1 MHSCKSLIACDNV
14 FFSPILSLK
23 AHSYHATPVAL
34 LQSRV
39 LMPFVD
45 SSSID
50 DKSCLLVLMRI
61 VQYHYLGTAPPV
73 GAAPPLPAQLNQ
85 PLDSFVSHHR
95 ILLVASSRNPIH
107 PSASYPSQ
115 TSTSPRRIHKR
126 GRVRSSNTL
135 RLSRSA
141 LFGSRLATRFYDAS
155 SLFFGLWSSSLS
167 MLRLSVCLNMCHHFN
182 ALTGASSAP
191 RIVLVCFPLVEPPS
205 STHAFALRIARPIK
219 ITCCTSGN

>member
-1 MHSCKSLIACDNV
+1 VPNTAVGLLSIINGTLLHYWSLSMHSCKSLIACDNV

-50 DKSCLLVLMRI
+50 DKSCSLVLMRI

-107 PSASYPSQ
+107 PSAIVPIPNLNLASADSTRRVGYDPATRSGYPDQLSSALVSQ
-115 TSTSPRRIHKR
+115 LGFMTLVHYFSVSGLRLFRCCDLVFVSICATTSTP
-126 GRVRSSNTL
+126 
-135 RLSRSA
+135 
-141 LFGSRLATRFYDAS
+141 
-155 SLFFGLWSSSLS
+155 
-167 MLRLSVCLNMCHHFN
+167 
-182 ALTGASSAP
+182 
-191 RIVLVCFPLVEPPS
+191 
-205 STHAFALRIARPIK
+205 
-219 ITCCTSGN
+219 

>member
-1 MHSCKSLIACDNV
+1 VPNTAVGLLSIINGTLLHYWSLSMHSCKSLIACDNV

-50 DKSCLLVLMRI
+50 DKSCSLVLMRI

-115 TSTSPRRIHKR
+115 TSTSPRRIPQE
-126 GRVRSSNTL
+126 GSGTIQQLAPVIQISSL
-135 RLSRSA
+135 RLS
-141 LFGSRLATRFYDAS
+141 SRN
-155 SLFFGLWSSSLS
+155 
-167 MLRLSVCLNMCHHFN
+167 SVL
-182 ALTGASSAP
+182 
-191 RIVLVCFPLVEPPS
+191 
-205 STHAFALRIARPIK
+205 
-219 ITCCTSGN
+219 